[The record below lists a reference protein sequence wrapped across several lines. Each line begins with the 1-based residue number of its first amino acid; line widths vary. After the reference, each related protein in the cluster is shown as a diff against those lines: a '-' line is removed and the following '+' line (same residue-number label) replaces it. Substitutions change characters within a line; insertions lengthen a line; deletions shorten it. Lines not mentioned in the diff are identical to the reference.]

1 MIEDNSVHQL
11 YAASA
16 LQPLLQKLSLD
27 LLAKPG
33 VMDRVCAASHAIA
46 HVMVELEQSKAY
58 KTEKT
63 CNESITQENKR

>member
-46 HVMVELEQSKAY
+46 RVMVELEQSKED
-58 KTEKT
+58 KQK
-63 CNESITQENKR
+63 ESK